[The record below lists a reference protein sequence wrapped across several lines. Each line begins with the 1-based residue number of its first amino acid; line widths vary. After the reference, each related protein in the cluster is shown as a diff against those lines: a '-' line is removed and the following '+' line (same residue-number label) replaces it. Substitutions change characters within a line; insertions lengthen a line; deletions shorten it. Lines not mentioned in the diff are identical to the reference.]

1 MVSYGCQNAFWVS
14 NVLVTLKSTETDG
27 VYIITHSIGME
38 ASERQTVDHMLNFDS
53 HRFIFLIGLLRL
65 MYIFDNLSF

>member
-38 ASERQTVDHMLNFDS
+38 TLFSGN
-53 HRFIFLIGLLRL
+53 GLLR
-65 MYIFDNLSF
+65 DKQ